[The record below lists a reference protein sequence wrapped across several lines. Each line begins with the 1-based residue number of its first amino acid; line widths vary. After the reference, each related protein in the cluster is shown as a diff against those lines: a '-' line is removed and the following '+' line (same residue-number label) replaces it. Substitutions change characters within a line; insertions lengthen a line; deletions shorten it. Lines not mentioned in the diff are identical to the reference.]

1 MEIRNLAIIAHVDHG
16 KTTLVDALLKQGGAY
31 AAHEEIQEL
40 AMDSNDQ
47 ERERGITIYAK
58 NTSIRH
64 KGGKINIVDTPG
76 HADFGS
82 EVERILRTVDC
93 VLLLVDAQEG
103 PMPQTKFVLKKSL
116 ELGLKPI
123 VVINKIDKPAARPTE
138 VIDEVFDLFVA
149 LGAKNDQLDFP
160 IIYANAR
167 EGVAKHALKDESSD
181 LTPLFETIEKHVPP
195 APQRL
200 DVPFRMQPC
209 TLDYDNYIGRM
220 GIGRVYEGKAAT
232 GSPVT
237 IKSPDGTART
247 GRITKILVAE
257 GLRRVEIPEA
267 IAGDMVILSGIPD
280 IDVGE
285 TITTDPDADPLPAIA
300 IDPPTVS
307 MTFGVNTSPFAG
319 REGSLLTTRHI
330 RERLERE
337 VETNV
342 GLHVK
347 QVRGK
352 DAYEVSGRGEL
363 HLAVLIEAMRRE
375 GFELEVSRPQV
386 LMQTVGGERREP
398 IEQVIIDVPEDCS
411 GRIIS
416 LLSQRKGE
424 MVQMQSKKGHVR
436 MEFDVP
442 TRGLLG
448 FRGEFIIETRGEGIL
463 THAFMGYAK
472 HKGHMPGR
480 TRGSIISMENGE
492 AMAYSLWKL
501 QERGILFI
509 TPQTPVYEG
518 MIIGESSKPDDMNV
532 NPIKNK
538 KLTNVRA
545 SGTDEAMKLIS
556 VQKMTLE
563 QAIEY
568 VSDDELVEVT
578 PESIR
583 LRKKILKGYER
594 KRSEK

>member
-1 MEIRNLAIIAHVDHG
+1 M
-16 KTTLVDALLKQGGAY
+16 
-31 AAHEEIQEL
+31 
-40 AMDSNDQ
+40 
-47 ERERGITIYAK
+47 
-58 NTSIRH
+58 
-64 KGGKINIVDTPG
+64 
-76 HADFGS
+76 
-82 EVERILRTVDC
+82 
-93 VLLLVDAQEG
+93 
-103 PMPQTKFVLKKSL
+103 
-116 ELGLKPI
+116 
-123 VVINKIDKPAARPTE
+123 
-138 VIDEVFDLFVA
+138 
-149 LGAKNDQLDFP
+149 
-160 IIYANAR
+160 
-167 EGVAKHALKDESSD
+167 
-181 LTPLFETIEKHVPP
+181 
-195 APQRL
+195 
-200 DVPFRMQPC
+200 
-209 TLDYDNYIGRM
+209 
-220 GIGRVYEGKAAT
+220 
-232 GSPVT
+232 
-237 IKSPDGTART
+237 
-247 GRITKILVAE
+247 
-257 GLRRVEIPEA
+257 
-267 IAGDMVILSGIPD
+267 
-280 IDVGE
+280 
-285 TITTDPDADPLPAIA
+285 
-300 IDPPTVS
+300 
-307 MTFGVNTSPFAG
+307 
-319 REGSLLTTRHI
+319 
-330 RERLERE
+330 
-337 VETNV
+337 
-342 GLHVK
+342 K

>member
-31 AAHEEIQEL
+31 AAHEEILEL

-237 IKSPDGTART
+237 IKSPDSTART

-337 VETNV
+337 AETNV

-509 TPQTPVYEG
+509 TPQTPV
-518 MIIGESSKPDDMNV
+518 
-532 NPIKNK
+532 
-538 KLTNVRA
+538 
-545 SGTDEAMKLIS
+545 
-556 VQKMTLE
+556 
-563 QAIEY
+563 
-568 VSDDELVEVT
+568 
-578 PESIR
+578 
-583 LRKKILKGYER
+583 
-594 KRSEK
+594 